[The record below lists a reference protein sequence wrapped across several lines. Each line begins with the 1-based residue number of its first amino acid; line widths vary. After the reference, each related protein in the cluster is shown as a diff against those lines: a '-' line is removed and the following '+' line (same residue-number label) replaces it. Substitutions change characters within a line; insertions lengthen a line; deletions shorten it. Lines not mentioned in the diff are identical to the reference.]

1 MRGITPYRQNYWDWR
16 AAGNFMY
23 GGAGSGLIMGS
34 PLALAYGEPT
44 VLHLLI
50 GLAFMATGLGL
61 VWLEIGRPFRAL
73 NVFLHPQRSWMTRE
87 GFVATVAFGVGAAA
101 IWFGHPLLIAATA
114 ALALLFLYCQARIL
128 TASKG
133 IPAWREPTLPPL
145 IVTTGLLEG
154 AALSLALISA
164 AFTMTMVVLVVLL
177 TQRAWCWR
185 RYRLASETAMPAA
198 TARVLAA
205 FSMPFLVLGH
215 ALPLALLIADMALGN
230 RYPVL
235 AYIAAALAFGSGWAF
250 KFMLVRYAAQTQGFA
265 IVHRPARGP
274 RGSGGAGVKP
284 GWGAPS

>member
-23 GGAGSGLIMGS
+23 GGTGSGLIVS
-34 PLALAYGEPT
+34 SLLALAFGET
-44 VLHLLI
+44 TSLHLLI

-87 GFVATVAFGVGAAA
+87 GFVATVAFGIGLAA

-128 TASKG
+128 KASKG
-133 IPAWREPTLPPL
+133 IPAWREPTLAPL
-145 IVTTGLLEG
+145 IIATGLTEG
-154 AALSLALISA
+154 LALSLALVSA
-164 AFTMTMVVLVVLL
+164 AFTMTMAVLVVLL
-177 TQRAWCWR
+177 TLRAWGWR
-185 RYRLASETAMPAA
+185 RYRLASEIAMPAA
-198 TARVLAA
+198 AARVMAA
-205 FSMPFLVLGH
+205 FSMPFLLIGH
-215 ALPLALLIADMALGN
+215 ALPLALLIADMAFSN
-230 RYPVL
+230 RYPAL
-235 AYIAAALAFGSGWAF
+235 TYFAAAAAFGSGWAV
-250 KFMLVRYAAQTQGFA
+250 KFMVVRYAAQTQGFA

-284 GWGAPS
+284 GWRA